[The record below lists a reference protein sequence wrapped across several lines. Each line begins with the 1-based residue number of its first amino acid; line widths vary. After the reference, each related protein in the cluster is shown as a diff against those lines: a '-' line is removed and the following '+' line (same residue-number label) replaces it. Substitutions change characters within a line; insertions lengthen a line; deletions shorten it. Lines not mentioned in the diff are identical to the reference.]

1 MKRASVI
8 GILVCCLT
16 FVAYHYLRNDEQEVN
31 EDIYLKTVVF
41 QDEDHDLIPV
51 SINFQSQ
58 VEDTQEMKNRLDFM
72 KSTDL
77 KEYGLYPVF
86 DSEFEILSLKKD
98 NDRLVVDMNEH
109 IGKQCDDLSFLEAL
123 TYVLTGYQ
131 NIEHIQLQINGNN
144 ISTLP
149 HSDIPL
155 ASLNHHLGLNN
166 FEETSYLLHE
176 TIPVMSYQEKVI
188 NKQSYYVPTT
198 LRIDEKS
205 SIFKQ
210 VQSVLNY
217 VTADIQVL
225 QVDLKNGQL
234 KVELGSNILL
244 DNETLDKTLHDLIIL
259 SLSSLKDVKDVKI
272 FINQDEIRVKKAS
285 QIQYN
290 HIKI

>member
-1 MKRASVI
+1 MKRASII

-123 TYVLTGYQ
+123 TYVLTDYQ

-155 ASLNHHLGLNN
+155 TSLNHHLGLNN

-225 QVDLKNGQL
+225 QVGLKKGQL

-244 DNETLDKTLHDLIIL
+244 DNETLDETLQDLMIL
-259 SLSSLKDVKDVKI
+259 SLSSLKDVEDVKI

-290 HIKI
+290 HMKI

>member
-58 VEDTQEMKNRLDFM
+58 VEDIQEMKNRLDFM

-77 KEYGLYPVF
+77 KECGLYPVF

-123 TYVLTGYQ
+123 TYVLTDYQ

>member
-123 TYVLTGYQ
+123 TYVLTDYQ

>member
-72 KSTDL
+72 KSIDL

-123 TYVLTGYQ
+123 TYVLTDYQ

-290 HIKI
+290 HMKI

>member
-123 TYVLTGYQ
+123 TYVLTDYQ

-259 SLSSLKDVKDVKI
+259 SLSSLKDVEDVKI

>member
-1 MKRASVI
+1 MKRATVI
-8 GILVCCLT
+8 GILVFCLT
-16 FVAYHYLRNDEQEVN
+16 FVAYHYLHNDEQEVDK
-31 EDIYLKTVVF
+31 DIYLKTVIF
-41 QDEDHDLIPV
+41 QDKEHDLIPV

-72 KSTDL
+72 KSTNL
-77 KEYGLYPVF
+77 KEYGLYPVL

-98 NDRLVVDMNEH
+98 NDRLIVDMNDH
-109 IGKQCDDLSFLEAL
+109 IGNQCDDLSFLEAL
-123 TYVLTGYQ
+123 TYVLTDYHD
-131 NIEHIQLQINGNN
+131 IKHIKLQINGND

-149 HSDIPL
+149 HSHIPL
-155 ASLNHHLGLNN
+155 TSLNQCLGLNN

-205 SIFKQ
+205 SIFTQ
-210 VQSVLNY
+210 VQAVLNH
-217 VTADIQVL
+217 VSADIQVL
-225 QVDLKNGQL
+225 QATLKKGQL
-234 KVELGSNILL
+234 TVELASNILL
-244 DNETLDKTLHDLIIL
+244 DNETLDKTLQDLIIL
-259 SLSSLKDVKDVKI
+259 SLSSLKDVEDVKL

-290 HIKI
+290 HVKI

>member
-123 TYVLTGYQ
+123 TYVLTDYQ

-290 HIKI
+290 HMKI

>member
-72 KSTDL
+72 KSIDL

-123 TYVLTGYQ
+123 TYVLTDYQ

-259 SLSSLKDVKDVKI
+259 SLSSLKDVEDVKI

>member
-77 KEYGLYPVF
+77 KECGLYPVF
-86 DSEFEILSLKKD
+86 DNEFEILSLKKD

-123 TYVLTGYQ
+123 TYVLTDYQ